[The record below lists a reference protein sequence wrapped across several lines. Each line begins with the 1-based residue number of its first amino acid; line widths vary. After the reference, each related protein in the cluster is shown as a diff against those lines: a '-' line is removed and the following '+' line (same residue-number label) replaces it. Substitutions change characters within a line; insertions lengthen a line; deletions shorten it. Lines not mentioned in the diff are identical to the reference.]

1 MSLSKDYDASRL
13 FEEAVSDLGLE
24 QNWDLYRNRFSLC
37 NRAVSD
43 VLEQI
48 FPVVAPAYLTSDPI
62 SFSSTAKRSTSGTG
76 TWTAATR
83 TLVFAGMNA
92 DFDSGDVGKL
102 VTIRIVNDIYLGTI
116 EAVTD
121 GDTVVVRGVILPAAD
136 ATVDE
141 VQVLGTALTGSTVD
155 ISSLRIMRSAQAR
168 ITLESTVLDKAV
180 PASTIDE
187 LLAWRSDDIG
197 TPSVVFALE
206 GSTLRI
212 RTRLASVG
220 TLSLHYYEMPE
231 EMTDDA
237 SGVDVPDGAAVALVQ
252 ARLKKLLATK
262 AGIQLPD
269 YAEEIKQHIATLAD
283 AFKAVVSEEQLKSK
297 IAALT

>member
-1 MSLSKDYDASRL
+1 VLSKDWTAGRL
-13 FEEAVSDLGLE
+13 FDEAVANLDIE
-24 QNWDLYRNRFSLC
+24 DNWNLYLDRFSFC
-37 NRAVSD
+37 NRALQD

-62 SFSSTAKRSTSGTG
+62 SFSSTAKRSTSSTG

-83 TLVFAGMNA
+83 TLVFAGMSA
-92 DFDSGDVGKL
+92 DFDSGDLGKL
-102 VTIRIVNDIYLGTI
+102 VTIRIVNAIYLGTI
-116 EAVTD
+116 ETITD
-121 GDTVVVRGVILPAAD
+121 GETVVVRGFVLPAAN

-168 ITLESTVLDKAV
+168 ITLESTVLDKPV
-180 PASTIDE
+180 PASTVDE

-197 TPSVVFALE
+197 TPSIIFALE

-220 TLSLHYYEMPE
+220 SLSIHYHKMPE

-252 ARLKKLLATK
+252 ARLKKLLATE

-269 YAEEIKQHIATLAD
+269 YAEEIKQHITTLAD
-283 AFKAVVSEEQLKSK
+283 AFKAVVTTEQLKTKVS
-297 IAALT
+297 ALV